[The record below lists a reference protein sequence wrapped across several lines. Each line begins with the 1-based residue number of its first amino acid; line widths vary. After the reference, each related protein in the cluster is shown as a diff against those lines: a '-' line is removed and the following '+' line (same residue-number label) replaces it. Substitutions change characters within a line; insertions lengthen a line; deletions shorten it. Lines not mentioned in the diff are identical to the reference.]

1 MKMDEE
7 IKIQL
12 LKDEYLHLQNVI
24 EGFDGKAITIKA
36 WSISFSLA
44 ALAGAFASHSPLV
57 LLLASLS
64 TILFW
69 LIEGYWKTF
78 QYAYYDRTGK
88 IEKYFEGD
96 SNNIVPLQI
105 GSSWYKRWKAGGR
118 KRITRIMLWPHVAL
132 PHAIVFIIGIVLYI
146 MTTLKIITL

>member
-1 MKMDEE
+1 MDVDEAT
-7 IKIQL
+7 KIQL

-24 EGFDGKAITIKA
+24 EGFDGRAITIKA

-57 LLLASLS
+57 LLLSSLS
-64 TILFW
+64 TLLFW

-88 IEKYFEGD
+88 IEKYFESG
-96 SNNIVPLQI
+96 SNNIIPLQI
-105 GSSWYKRWKAGGR
+105 GSSWYKRWKASGR
-118 KRITRIMLWPHVAL
+118 KRLTRIMFWPHVAL
-132 PHAIVFIIGIVLYI
+132 PHVIVFNIGVVLYF
-146 MTTLKIITL
+146 LKVIEI